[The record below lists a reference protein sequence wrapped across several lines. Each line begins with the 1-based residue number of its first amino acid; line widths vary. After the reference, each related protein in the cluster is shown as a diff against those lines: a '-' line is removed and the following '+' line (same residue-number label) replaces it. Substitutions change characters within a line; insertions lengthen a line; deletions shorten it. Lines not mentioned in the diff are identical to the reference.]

1 MINKLHWSSCLQWKG
16 RTENSFKWKIKKN
29 TGMPPTD
36 LDGVTV
42 FHELR
47 AVNNPMSYAVESPKP
62 RTNEWMCILYL
73 LYQASSVASIFRKL
87 NSNFIR
93 LYKICPAHCLSPSL
107 NSHHI
112 SLLPISPTSQ
122 VPQGLCTSYFCLAVL
137 PCDLPMT
144 VSSPPSGITWNAAC
158 QRPLPFQ
165 LALSVTC

>member
-16 RTENSFKWKIKKN
+16 RRTENGFKWKIKKN

-36 LDGVTV
+36 LDGVTG

-112 SLLPISPTSQ
+112 SLLPISPAKCLRAFAPATSAW
-122 VPQGLCTSYFCLAVL
+122 LVL